1 MLSND
6 LETKSVSQVHF
17 LLNANDLIIKARAE
31 HQLLQLIP
39 HEILAGDFPEE
50 LVSNYVHWLNL
61 ETGTLEFRPLE
72 HPWIPQSSNWNLS
85 ISAAPGGIST
95 MSRSHNALIDI
106 RSHLFKELTAVL
118 GVLDAPGYI
127 HVMQTGRDND
137 KTVEIYMVRLR
148 LKFIINKAG
157 GIDCQEFNVKVDHD
171 QDIGCLY
178 GLRSKLV
185 LMDTKK
191 CCRSVLIPYG
201 NVQLFKTKH
210 QTSVTVNAPKGSHL
224 KCFHYSFDRYLKV
237 LQGSF
242 DMLEILYL
250 AYMHAVTSHI
260 LPDPATER
268 SGTAEAIR
276 ILRQECLRTSFPLSS
291 ETIALLKAIAALTPR
306 RRYYPHH
313 LKSMQTVSWNSEL
326 GELAQHDDFRALAQ
340 EIVENASRLCTL
352 HGVSDADRD
361 KMMDCYKD
369 RGDHHLLE
377 RARARNS
384 QFHCSEYGGSTPY
397 QLPQPT
403 LYRSRD
409 GDYQSDRSH
418 RVYKIATLV
427 RNWRPCL
434 SQCSDL
440 LGSIGTWKSVRPSWT
455 FVQGLSCSELLR
467 LSFRDAW
474 GSLYELCRFSDQGR
488 DSYSLMSLFCTIA
501 FSGSE
506 EPHIYPL
513 LTVAF
518 SGLFRDLPIP
528 FSQREALDLEAG
540 EEIDLQEVNAAI
552 EINYNQF
559 ICPTIIKTSK
569 AQKRASKQRQ
579 AEYDL
584 QKEADIESCLE
595 AIKSQWP
602 CEAPQLP
609 KIERMDNSR
618 ASRACSLLCTK
629 WYRNRQFLAFLRS
642 VQEDLDT
649 LVDQEL
655 VTEFGVPSSP
665 PVKSFCPSRSFHPP
679 RLLDILS
686 SSNPPKMPTQIPPLR
701 YSRYRI
707 PQCYDANLNTE
718 LRSLILGFRESSNTC
733 QRELSESLDESLEAL
748 QEADMPCS
756 PKSLPVDR
764 SVIANY
770 YDFQESRRENI
781 WNMIKESLKSTGNC
795 WMEVSESVLSPHITS
810 FSILSILSANRWEP
824 VPKSWKTIL
833 LIFASSITSLR
844 RAERLLNCYD
854 RDDIDGFFK
863 EAENVSQ
870 EGWNAHDH
878 PDWLLF
884 EIENNLTIREQQT
897 EVALNI
903 IRPENSANAVM
914 QLNMGEGKTSV
925 ITPMAA
931 LTLADGSCLLRLF
944 VLKPLLKQSVNLLAQ
959 RLGGMLGRRIYH
971 IPFARDTPF
980 DEAMLDQLRQIYLEC
995 KRTKGVLVVLP
1006 EQVLSFRLVGLDLM
1020 EGNPTLAHQA
1030 ISLERWLQIK
1040 SRNII
1045 DESDEVLDP
1054 KFQLV
1059 YTVGSQQTVDGHSD
1073 RWEVTQALL
1082 AMIDKQ
1088 AEELRLQDPNCLD
1101 VGRSGT
1107 RYPLFHFLQ
1116 PETPDKI
1123 IAKVLD
1129 IISEEGLPGL
1139 PIQHWT
1145 RRVRKSALDFIRFV
1159 DTTRGCR
1166 NVIQENFQEGVLLRK
1181 LLVLRGLFAHNILKF
1196 SLANKRWLVDYGL
1209 HPSRCLMA
1217 VPFRAKGIP
1226 SENAEFGHP
1235 DVAITLTCL
1244 SYYYQGLTT
1253 EQVRHC
1259 FAFLGKDNDPSAQYQ
1274 SWITKDMSS
1283 LPPALRVIS
1292 GVNLEDA
1299 QVFCGVLY
1307 PHMRYQKGIIDFYLS
1322 HVVFPK
1328 EAKEFPRKLCASAW
1342 DIPSREDQ
1350 PLTTGFSGT
1359 NDNRLLLP
1367 ISIPQRDLPHLQ
1379 LTNAMV
1385 LRCLLQKEN
1394 RRCVLAQDEKG
1405 CQLSTTHLIELIRR
1419 QNPPV
1424 NVIIDVGAQILE
1436 SSNQWVA
1443 NYWLSRS
1450 TADDAEAAIFFNK
1463 DDEAAVIDREGHV
1476 ERLLCS
1482 SFRQRMHRCLVFL
1495 DQQHARGV
1503 DLKLPSTYRA
1513 AVTTG
1518 PRLTKDRL
1526 VQGKCLSAI

>member
-1 MLSND
+1 M
-6 LETKSVSQVHF
+6 QIHF
-17 LLNANDLIIKARAE
+17 SLNAKGLIIKARAE

-39 HEILAGDFPEE
+39 HEILAGDFPED
-50 LVSNYVHWLNL
+50 LVSNYGHWLNL
-61 ETGTLEFRPLE
+61 ETGTLEFRSLE
-72 HPWIPQSSNWNLS
+72 HLWIPRSSNWNLLMN
-85 ISAAPGGIST
+85 AAPGGIST
-95 MSRSHNALIDI
+95 MSRCHNALIDI
-106 RSHLFKELTAVL
+106 RSHLFQQLRAVL
-118 GVLDAPGYI
+118 EVLDDPGYI
-127 HVMQTGRDND
+127 HVIQTGRDNR
-137 KTVEIYMVRLR
+137 KSVEVDMVRLR

-157 GIDCQEFNVKVDHD
+157 GLDCQELNAMVDHD

-178 GLRSKLV
+178 GLRNKLV
-185 LMDTKK
+185 LLDTKK
-191 CCRSVLIPYG
+191 RCRSVLIPYG
-201 NVQLFKTKH
+201 SVQLIKTKH
-210 QTSVTVNAPKGSHL
+210 QTSVTVNAPKGSYR
-224 KCFHYSFDRYLKV
+224 KYFHYSLDRHLKV

-276 ILRQECLRTSFPLSS
+276 ILGQACLRTSFPLSS
-291 ETIALLKAIAALTPR
+291 ETIALLKVIATLTPR
-306 RRYYPHH
+306 RRYYPRH

-326 GELAQHDDFRALAQ
+326 GELAQHDDFRVLAQ
-340 EIVENASRLCTL
+340 EIVENASRFCTL

-361 KMMDCYKD
+361 EMMDCYKD
-369 RGDHHLLE
+369 RGDQNLLE
-377 RARARNS
+377 RARSRNS
-384 QFHCSEYGGSTPY
+384 QFYCSEYGGSAAR

-409 GDYQSDRSH
+409 RDYQSDRSH

-440 LGSIGTWKSVRPSWT
+440 LGSVGSWKSVRLSWT
-455 FVQGLSCSELLR
+455 SVQDLTCSELLR

-474 GSLYELCRFSDQGR
+474 GSLYELCRSSDQGR

-501 FSGSE
+501 FSGRE
-506 EPHIYPL
+506 ELQIYPL

-518 SGLFRDLPIP
+518 SGIFRDLPIP

-540 EEIDLQEVNAAI
+540 EEIDPQEVNAAI
-552 EINYNQF
+552 ERNYSHF
-559 ICPTIIKTSK
+559 FCPTIIRITK
-569 AQKRASKQRQ
+569 AQKRVSKQRQ
-579 AEYDL
+579 EEYDL
-584 QKEADIESCLE
+584 QKEADMGSCLE
-595 AIKSQWP
+595 AIRRQWP
-602 CEAPQLP
+602 CKVPQLP
-609 KIERMDNSR
+609 EIERMDKSG
-618 ASRACSLLCTK
+618 ASEACSLLCTK
-629 WYRNRQFLAFLRS
+629 WYQNRQFLAFLRL
-642 VQEDLDT
+642 VQENLDT
-649 LVDQEL
+649 TVDNEL
-655 VTEFGVPSSP
+655 VNEIGIPSSP
-665 PVKSFCPSRSFHPP
+665 PGKSFCPRPP
-679 RLLDILS
+679 FSPPGLLNILS
-686 SSNPPKMPTQIPPLR
+686 SSNPPSLPKQSPPLKF
-701 YSRYRI
+701 SRYRT
-707 PQCYDANLNTE
+707 PQCYSAELNTE
-718 LRSLILGFRESSNTC
+718 LRSLILGFRESLNAC
-733 QRELSESLDESLEAL
+733 RRELGESLEESLEAL
-748 QEADMPCS
+748 QEADMPCP
-756 PKSLPVDR
+756 PKALPVER
-764 SVIANY
+764 SIIAEY
-770 YDFQESRRENI
+770 YAFQQSRREML
-781 WNMIKESLKSTGNC
+781 WAMIKESLKSTGNF
-795 WMEVSESVLSPHITS
+795 WEDVSESILSPHITS
-810 FSILSILSANRWEP
+810 FSILSLLSANRWKS
-824 VPKSWKTIL
+824 VPGSWKTTIL
-833 LIFASSITSLR
+833 TFASSIASLR
-844 RAERLLNCYD
+844 RAERLLSCYD

-863 EAENVSQ
+863 ESENVSQ
-870 EGWNAHDH
+870 EGWNAHDY

-884 EIENNLTIREQQT
+884 EIESNLTIRESQT
-897 EVALNI
+897 QVALNI
-903 IRPENSANAVM
+903 IRPESSANAVM

-925 ITPMAA
+925 ITPMTA
-931 LTLADGSCLLRLF
+931 LTLADTSCLLRLF

-959 RLGGMLGRRIYH
+959 RLGGMLDRHIYH
-971 IPFARDTPF
+971 IPFARDTPL
-980 DEAMLDQLRQIYLEC
+980 DEPMIDQLRQIYLEC
-995 KRTKGVLVVLP
+995 QRTRGVLVVLP

-1020 EGNPTLAHQA
+1020 EGNPRLAHQA
-1030 ISLERWLQIK
+1030 INLERWLQTN
-1040 SRNII
+1040 SRNVI

-1059 YTVGSQQTVDGHSD
+1059 YTVGTQQTVDGQSD
-1073 RWEVTQALL
+1073 RWEITQALL
-1082 AMIDKQ
+1082 ALVASE
-1088 AEELRLQDPNCLD
+1088 AEKLSLQHPNCLN
-1101 VGRSGT
+1101 VERSGT
-1107 RYPLFHFLQ
+1107 RYPIFHFLQ
-1116 PETPDKI
+1116 PEAPDKI
-1123 IAKVLD
+1123 IANVLD
-1129 IISEEGLPGL
+1129 IVGEEGLPGL
-1139 PIQHWT
+1139 PIQQWA
-1145 RRVRKSALDFIRFV
+1145 RRVRQSALDFIRFM

-1166 NVIQENFQEGVLLRK
+1166 NVIQENFQGGVLLRK

-1196 SLANKRWLVDYGL
+1196 SLASKRWLVDYGL
-1209 HPSRCLMA
+1209 HSSRCLMA

-1253 EQVRHC
+1253 EQVRLC
-1259 FAFLGKDNDPSAQYQ
+1259 FSLLGKENDPSVLYQ
-1274 SWITKDMSS
+1274 SWISKDMSC

-1299 QVFCGVLY
+1299 QVFCSVLY
-1307 PHMRYQKGIIDFYLS
+1307 PHVQYQKGIIDFYLS

-1342 DIPSREDQ
+1342 DIPSRENQ

-1367 ISIPQRDLPHLQ
+1367 SSIPQRDLPHLQ

-1394 RRCVLAQDEKG
+1394 RACVLAQDENG
-1405 CQLSTTHLIELIRR
+1405 CQLSTTHLIDLIRS
-1419 QNPPV
+1419 QDPPV

-1443 NYWLSRS
+1443 NHWLSRS
-1450 TADDAEAAIFFNK
+1450 TADDAEAAIFFDE

-1526 VQGKCLSAI
+1526 VQGKYLQAI